1 MQARTRRAVIVAM
14 CAVLGA
20 AILGSMLDPSPCRAG
35 ETGVLKLKVRQCLSS
50 NWISGADVDVSIQ
63 RPGSGEVDSAKG
75 TTNSTGYVEFT
86 FYNLEGDDEAH
97 VTVTPSGLSP
107 DGSHTYYWI
116 GSRARNNGYFNLTAD
131 SDSICDDEWY
141 DLGNRIFLCKYH

>member
-1 MQARTRRAVIVAM
+1 MQARTRRAVVVAM

-20 AILGSMLDPSPCRAG
+20 AILCSMLDPSPCRAG
-35 ETGVLKLKVRQCLSS
+35 ETGVLKLKVRQCLGS
-50 NWISGADVDVSIQ
+50 NWISGADVEVSIQ
-63 RPGSGEVDSAKG
+63 RSGSGEVDSAKG

-86 FYNLEGDDEAH
+86 FYDLEGDDEAH

-107 DGSHTYYWI
+107 DGSHLYIWNA
-116 GSRARNNGYFNLTAD
+116 SQARSEGHFSLTSD